1 MKISRTTL
9 SYIISTPLIIL
20 FLLYSTSSTN
30 GPDYINYIRMFDRIN
45 TTDGLVEKVLVAKDV
60 LVGIIVSIIS
70 PTSRSEFTI
79 VFFIIGL
86 VNCLYRFYLIKIMG
100 LKFIP
105 YFIIYIIF
113 LSPGLDFAALRA
125 LMGLSF
131 LTIYHCSI
139 KKNKLILVLA
149 CFSHISMLIP
159 VIFSLDITKKILN
172 KINIIYLCLIII
184 IMTFVSS
191 GLLKFIPS
199 TETYINIQGSGLLF
213 LRVLATL
220 LLLLFIYHLN
230 LNSNNPEFSNR
241 IIITATLTCAI
252 ALGLIQINIAA
263 SRYLEIVNFLLLIFV
278 FSLNLMNLKTIVNYG
293 IIIITL
299 ISIILNLS
307 YRNSVSDLW
316 NLLLTSDFS
325 SLNIIY
331 GFLN

>member
-1 MKISRTTL
+1 
-9 SYIISTPLIIL
+9 
-20 FLLYSTSSTN
+20 
-30 GPDYINYIRMFDRIN
+30 MF
-45 TTDGLVEKVLVAKDV
+45 
-60 LVGIIVSIIS
+60 
-70 PTSRSEFTI
+70 
-79 VFFIIGL
+79 
-86 VNCLYRFYLIKIMG
+86 Y
-100 LKFIP
+100 
-105 YFIIYIIF
+105 
-113 LSPGLDFAALRA
+113 
-125 LMGLSF
+125 
-131 LTIYHCSI
+131 